1 MPAPAVRMWH
11 RETPF
16 HWAASNGDV
25 VLIDALIDAGA
36 DIKHDGSSIDGGSPL
51 SSAIGY
57 GQWAAARRLVERGA
71 RTLPLARKRC
81 WDYFRRLRAARKPPP
96 KPASPKNGA
105 RQLAA
110 MPAPDFEGLSP
121 RRKRGNEHITLNV
134 RGTQD
139 TGEKEFTCFVPSGYS
154 PRHASALRTLLAA
167 HLNRQVTPLDL

>member
-1 MPAPAVRMWH
+1 MWH

-16 HWAASNGDV
+16 HWAASNDDV

-71 RTLPLARKRC
+71 RTLLWHESGAGITSG
-81 WDYFRRLRAARKPPP
+81 DYAPRESLLLSRHRQRTA
-96 KPASPKNGA
+96 PAS
-105 RQLAA
+105 L
-110 MPAPDFEGLSP
+110 P
-121 RRKRGNEHITLNV
+121 RCRRPTSRGCHRGGSDMERGNEHITLNV